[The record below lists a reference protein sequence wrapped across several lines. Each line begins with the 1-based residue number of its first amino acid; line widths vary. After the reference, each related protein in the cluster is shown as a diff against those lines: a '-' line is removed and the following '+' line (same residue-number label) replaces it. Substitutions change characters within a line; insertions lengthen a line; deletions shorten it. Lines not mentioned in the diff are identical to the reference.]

1 MEPEI
6 STVPAR
12 SVAPKRRWF
21 WRSLLWLLIL
31 LGGGLMSLM
40 WWWDVEREPFDVVAA
55 SELAAKARG
64 ERVVVGTVLADTL
77 VSVAGSML
85 DKRGGYL
92 SNDVLPPGVIM
103 DNVPNWEF
111 GVLVQCRD
119 LSRALRNGF
128 SRSQTQS
135 IEDKDLQ
142 EADPLFSF
150 TNDRWMFPRSE
161 GEYRDAIGYI
171 EKYRTRLQDN
181 DSSDA
186 QFYARADNL
195 ADYLALVESRLGSLS
210 QRLSASVG
218 PSRINTDLGNDGQ
231 ATSMDGQV
239 PRAQDAQERP
249 VQSKPAPDQGP
260 VRTPWNEIDD
270 VFYEARG
277 SAFALSQF
285 LKAIDQDFAKVLE
298 DKNARV
304 SLRQIIRELEDA
316 QRPMNSPMILNGS
329 PFGFFANHSLVM
341 ANYIS
346 RANASIIDLRK
357 LLERG

>member
-1 MEPEI
+1 MMEPEI
-6 STVPAR
+6 STVPDR
-12 SVAPKRRWF
+12 SATPKRRWF
-21 WRSLLWLLIL
+21 LRSLLWLLIL
-31 LGGGLMSLM
+31 LGTGLLTLM
-40 WWWDVEREPFDVVAA
+40 WWWDVEREPFDVVTAT
-55 SELAAKARG
+55 ETAAKARG

-135 IEDKDLQ
+135 IEDRDLQ

-231 ATSMDGQV
+231 AT
-239 PRAQDAQERP
+239 
-249 VQSKPAPDQGP
+249 QSKPAPEQGP

-277 SAFALSQF
+277 SAFALAQF

-316 QRPMNSPMILNGS
+316 QRPVNSPMILNGS